1 VNLTVRLWVGALAWV
16 LTASALAQSDGVA
29 QADAVVPGLAAA
41 PEPFQTGWA
50 SWYGGKRWHGRKTS
64 SGERFDRN
72 ALTAAH
78 PDLPFGSQVR
88 VLNVAN
94 GREVV
99 VRINDRGRFGHRFVI
114 DVSEDAAQR
123 LGFRAQGKARVALS
137 LQPALQD

>member
-1 VNLTVRLWVGALAWV
+1 MNLTIRLWVGALAWV
-16 LTASALAQSDGVA
+16 LTASALAQTDGAA
-29 QADAVVPGLAAA
+29 QADAAVPVLVAA

-50 SWYGGKRWHGRKTS
+50 SWYGGKRWHGRKTA

-114 DVSEDAAQR
+114 DVSEGVAQR
-123 LGFRAQGKARVALS
+123 LGFRAQGTARVALS